1 MKVTFLRKCQPT
13 EGPLRVPGE
22 TVDVDDKEAK
32 IFIGRGAAK
41 PADKSDG

>member
-22 TVDVDDKEAK
+22 TAEIDTKEAK
-32 IFIGRGAAK
+32 LFIERGAAK
-41 PADKSDG
+41 PAEAAKD